1 MRSDDISDLLRRCR
15 WRNDVPEDV
24 DRVPGDCCSIC
35 LEDLDRVEHE
45 VECHQETPRDDFYQG
60 TGSEGVVVLPRCLHA
75 FHTKCVRRYL
85 RSGTRH
91 TCPLCQNDIAA
102 SYREEVAEQ
111 LGARLKQGIPSDA
124 ICPPPISGDASA
136 EEELPESLICRAD
149 SDVSDG
155 TPDGHEEDER
165 PRMGTRSSSKE
176 GNAVDTS

>member
-1 MRSDDISDLLRRCR
+1 MKLNVIKRHPGMIFTRGRARKESWCFLAVCTRFT
-15 WRNDVPEDV
+15 RNVY
-24 DRVPGDCCSIC
+24 GD
-35 LEDLDRVEHE
+35 
-45 VECHQETPRDDFYQG
+45 
-60 TGSEGVVVLPRCLHA
+60 
-75 FHTKCVRRYL
+75 YL